1 MGKNL
6 EIRYEDT
13 DKKLEVNLYGKK
25 IFKINEGIVGE
36 LDTKKLQEEE
46 PTVEK
51 MEKLINDILGEGAVD
66 EINKIR
72 EADGYDKMELSHELA
87 LVMYIIEYYVN
98 TLIKPIDNMT
108 NRYRKEYNKRR
119 NNYNR
124 NNRYRRY

>member
-46 PTVEK
+46 PSVEK

-72 EADGYDKMELSHELA
+72 EVDGYDKMELSHELA

>member
-46 PTVEK
+46 PSVEK
-51 MEKLINDILGEGAVD
+51 MENILGEGAVD

-72 EADGYDKMELSHELA
+72 EVDGYDKMELSHELA